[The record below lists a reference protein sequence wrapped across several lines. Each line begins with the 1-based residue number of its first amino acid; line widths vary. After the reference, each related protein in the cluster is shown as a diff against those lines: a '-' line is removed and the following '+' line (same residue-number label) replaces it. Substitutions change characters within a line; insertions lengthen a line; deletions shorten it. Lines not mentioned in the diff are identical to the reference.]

1 MTTAQL
7 QARASV
13 DGQSNR
19 MSLADIRRGPL
30 QVLKG
35 LERQEGWKTA
45 ESNTLVA
52 VVEHLR
58 LKVPAGGREAWLQAE
73 LETWD
78 PWLRQQK
85 GFVEREVLWDSARE
99 EGILL
104 IHWADPDDWKAIPA
118 LEVAAIQD
126 SFEAAAKRCLGLS
139 PHSDNP
145 FPLIFAGE
153 VQPS

>member
-1 MTTAQL
+1 M
-7 QARASV
+7 
-13 DGQSNR
+13 DGQINR
-19 MSLADIRRGPL
+19 MSLADIRRGTL
-30 QVLKG
+30 EVLKG
-35 LERQEGWKTA
+35 LERQAGWKTA
-45 ESNTLVA
+45 EGCALVA

-85 GFVEREVLWDSARE
+85 GFVEREVLWDSACE

-118 LEVAAIQD
+118 QEVAAIQD
-126 SFEAAAKRCLGLS
+126 RFETAAKRCLALPS
-139 PHSDNP
+139 QSDNP

-153 VQPS
+153 VQPP

>member
-1 MTTAQL
+1 M
-7 QARASV
+7 
-13 DGQSNR
+13 DGQSDR

-30 QVLKG
+30 EVLKG
-35 LERQEGWKTA
+35 LERQAGWKTA
-45 ESNTLVA
+45 EGFALVA

-85 GFVEREVLWDSARE
+85 GFVEREVLWDSACE

-118 LEVAAIQD
+118 PEVAAIQD
-126 SFEAAAKRCLGLS
+126 SFEAAAKRCLAL
-139 PHSDNP
+139 PPQSDNP

-153 VQPS
+153 VQPP

>member
-1 MTTAQL
+1 M
-7 QARASV
+7 

-19 MSLADIRRGPL
+19 MSLADIHRGPL
-30 QVLKG
+30 EVLQG
-35 LERQEGWKTA
+35 LDRPGGRIWA
-45 ESNTLVA
+45 RGGALVA

-58 LKVPAGGREAWLQAE
+58 LKVPAEGKEAWLRAE

-78 PWLRQQK
+78 PWLRQQN
-85 GFVEREVLWDSARE
+85 GFVEREVLWDCARE

-104 IHWADPDDWKAIPA
+104 IHWANQDDWKAIPA
-118 LEVAAIQD
+118 QEVAAIQS
-126 SFEAAAKRCLGLS
+126 SFEAAAKRCLAL
-139 PHSDNP
+139 PPESDNP